1 MIYVSITPPVFKN
14 RRTGGQGTEDGK
26 TGDFPHSLCDG
37 EDALTRILRK
47 NYYSDILE
55 INK

>member
-1 MIYVSITPPVFKN
+1 MFPLPPPVFKN